1 MYFASGVGGGTT
13 TTDKPERMRKSAR
26 EPPEI
31 LRVPLRDYVAGALVA
46 NAPMW
51 LLSIVLQYLKIDLSF
66 VFLGLTLYFTA
77 MAGSALAGY
86 LLERKRGLGYKKTGM
101 TTGFTAYALYSL
113 YLTVVRVRGGVL
125 EDFLPLMG
133 FVIGGAIGARYR
145 EKQNRI

>member
-1 MYFASGVGGGTT
+1 
-13 TTDKPERMRKSAR
+13 MRKSAR
-26 EPPEI
+26 ASPEI

-101 TTGFTAYALYSL
+101 PTGFTAYALYSI
-113 YLTVVRVRGGVL
+113 YLTVVRVRGGVM

-145 EKQNRI
+145 EKQNRS